1 MKAAEIF
8 QSGMILQR
16 EKPVIIWGTAD
27 AGDEIT
33 VSIQKKRGS
42 GTADKEGKWKVELPP
57 LKVSENERLVV
68 ASKCEVISYTDVAI
82 GEVWI
87 AGGQSNME
95 FHMRYEKHLKEEK
108 AICKNRRIR
117 FYDVPEIAFD
127 GQKEAF
133 DYSRMGVWRTADEE
147 DIEYFSAV
155 GYYFEKELEEV
166 LNVPVGII
174 GCNWGGTTSSVW
186 MSAESVERAGR
197 PWIEAY
203 KSEAEELDMEAY
215 WESQK
220 KNPFNDRGNPFTDP
234 FSELVLPRTPSQEEI
249 TAFFESVGMSEA
261 GIMGNLQP
269 QNIPGCLYEHMVKVI
284 APFTVRGVLWYQ
296 GESDDDLEKQD
307 IYGEMLKAIIGDW
320 RKLWQDKTLPFLI
333 VQLPG
338 WEKWLDMVNKNF
350 RVIRQ
355 CQEAVANGDEN
366 CLLCSISDAG
376 ERMDIHPKDK
386 KIVGHRLAL
395 LALGHIYGKKLLC
408 DAPVVESIQREP
420 NQVRLKF
427 AHAKGGLHIEGEGI
441 AALQVVPEMDFR
453 AEIEG
458 DTLLLVLER
467 NLGGSVKIYFAQEKW
482 YRVNLYNKSNIPV
495 IPFIAE

>member
-16 EKPVIIWGTAD
+16 EKPVIIWGIAD

-33 VSIQKKRGS
+33 VSIQEKKGS
-42 GTADKEGKWKVELPP
+42 GTADEQGKWKVELPP
-57 LKVSENERLVV
+57 LKASENERLVI
-68 ASKCEVISYTDVAI
+68 ASKCEVISYTDIAV

-95 FHMRYEKHLKEEK
+95 FYMRYEKHLKGEK

-117 FYDVPEIAFD
+117 FYDVPEIAFE

-133 DYSRMGVWRTADEE
+133 DYSRMGIWRTADVE

-155 GYYFEKELEEV
+155 GYYFEKELEEG

-186 MSAESVERAGR
+186 MSTESVERAGR
-197 PWIEAY
+197 PWMEAY
-203 KSEAEELDMEAY
+203 KSEIKELDMEAY

-220 KNPFNDRGNPFTDP
+220 KNPLNGRGNPFADP
-234 FSELVLPRTPSQEEI
+234 FSELVLPRTPSQKEI
-249 TAFFESVGMSEA
+249 TAFFESVDMPEM

-269 QNIPGCLYEHMVKVI
+269 QNIPGCLYEHMVKTI
-284 APFTVRGVLWYQ
+284 APFSVRGVLWYQ

-307 IYGEMLKAIIGDW
+307 IYGEMLKAIIEDW
-320 RKLWQDKTLPFLI
+320 RKLWQDDTLPFLI

-338 WEKWLDMVNKNF
+338 WEKWLDMINKNF
-350 RVIRQ
+350 QVIRH

-366 CLLCSISDAG
+366 CYLCSISDAG
-376 ERMDIHPKDK
+376 EQMDIHPKDK
-386 KIVGHRLAL
+386 KVVGHRLAL
-395 LALGHIYGKKLLC
+395 LALGHIYGRKLLC
-408 DAPVVESIQREP
+408 DAPVVESVQRER

-441 AALQVVPEMDFR
+441 AALRVVPEMDFR

-467 NLGGSVKIYFAQEKW
+467 NLADSVKIYFAQEKW
-482 YRVNLYNKSNIPV
+482 YKVNLYNESDIPA
-495 IPFIAE
+495 IPFKAE